1 MRTLKCFEA
10 WAWTGR
16 LSKPR
21 RPIRFGT
28 DGWRA
33 GIAEDYTFENVESVA
48 SAAAAVLLVASSSK
62 KENSSKPLF
71 IGYDRR
77 FMSEVFAER
86 AAKAAAAAGAK
97 VLLSSRESPT
107 PTLSLACLQN
117 ECSGAFMITASH
129 NPAQDN
135 GFKIK
140 MPGGFPADRD
150 VTGKVEEILDGQE
163 INSQTT
169 IGQASGSVETVDL
182 FTPYFEALEKEAQGI
197 AKGQLSGVVDS
208 MHGAGG
214 TLVQDVLKDK
224 LQIKTIRGL
233 RDPTFGGSSPEPVAK
248 NLGSLSKAIK
258 ESNADFGLA
267 SDGDGDRVAL
277 MDGQGRFVSAHKVL
291 NLLLYDAA
299 VVRKGK
305 GPVARTLSG
314 SVVFDRIAKASG
326 LRVHVTAVGF
336 KHIARLMVEENLLM
350 GGEESGGIGFQEHI
364 PERDGAYC
372 GLRLIRLFQ
381 ETGLG
386 PEALIEKITKEF
398 GQTAYKRIDRRL
410 SPDQVAAARARLA
423 SEMPDKLGPHKIT
436 SIDQTD
442 GTKYL
447 MGDDR
452 WLLVRPS
459 GTEPL
464 LRIYAEAP
472 TEYEVDE
479 ILAAGQEACGLE

>member
-1 MRTLKCFEA
+1 
-10 WAWTGR
+10 
-16 LSKPR
+16 
-21 RPIRFGT
+21 
-28 DGWRA
+28 
-33 GIAEDYTFENVESVA
+33 
-48 SAAAAVLLVASSSK
+48 
-62 KENSSKPLF
+62 
-71 IGYDRR
+71 
-77 FMSEVFAER
+77 MSEVFAER
-86 AAKAAAAAGAK
+86 AASAAAAAGAQ
-97 VLLSSRESPT
+97 VLLSNRESPT
-107 PTLSLACLQN
+107 PTISLACLQKP
-117 ECSGAFMITASH
+117 CSGAFMITASH

-150 VTGKVEEILDGQE
+150 ITGKVEDILDGQGME
-163 INSQTT
+163 
-169 IGQASGSVETVDL
+169 GQELQGQKGGSVETTDL
-182 FTPYFEALEKEAQGI
+182 FTPYFEALKKEGGGI
-197 AKGQLSGVVDS
+197 TKGQLHGVVDS

-214 TLVQDVLKDK
+214 TLVEDVLKGK
-224 LQIKTIRGL
+224 VQIRTIRGL
-233 RDPTFGGSSPEPVAK
+233 RDPTFGGTSPEPVAK
-248 NLGSLSKAIK
+248 NLEPLSQAVK

-326 LRVHVTAVGF
+326 LKVHITAVGF

-386 PEALIEKITKEF
+386 PQALIEKITKEF

-410 SPDQVAAARARLA
+410 TPDQVAAARNLLA
-423 SEMPDKLGPHKIT
+423 SEPPAVLGPHKIT

-472 TEYEVDE
+472 TDKEVDE
-479 ILAAGQEACGLE
+479 ILAAGQVACGLS